1 MSSPNVVRRVV
12 SCAGLLFFVVGLTAQ
27 AQIDPNAK
35 SSPPPNL
42 RIDGQPVPESVP
54 GPSPTLG
61 FGWMLDETKVG
72 LAPLGLSC
80 ASLPAYSGANPI
92 PRGSVISNVRF
103 TEFVDLSQGNIVI
116 EKSCFRPTRAGAN
129 AVATTT
135 HFPSCGSSCP
145 VLAPETVV
153 IRDSEFDG
161 SQLSQQAAA
170 FAAAFWGVAD
180 MQRNYIHDL
189 GSGIA
194 LYNTGRQLSSLIE
207 HNYVTRMISYG
218 NPATTGNHVDGFT
231 IRDFNVSS
239 NPNRQ
244 AIIRNNRINTSTAN
258 ATGSF
263 FIQDTWSAGIG
274 NILVTGN
281 LLEGGGY
288 EMAGEKRNAPVTNIR
303 VSNNRFRGT
312 TDGGYGAC
320 YRDGGFTWTEWT
332 NNYLYSPTNSNNAG
346 SVVTC

>member
-1 MSSPNVVRRVV
+1 MSSLSVVRRLA
-12 SCAGLLFFVVGLTAQ
+12 SCAGLSFLVIGLAAQ
-27 AQIDPNAK
+27 AQTNPNA
-35 SSPPPNL
+35 SSTPPANL
-42 RIDGQPVPESVP
+42 RIDGQFVTPP
-54 GPSPTLG
+54 GSTPALGAGWTL
-61 FGWMLDETKVG
+61 DATKVG

-80 ASLPAYSGANPI
+80 DSLPVYSGRNPI
-92 PRGSVISNVRF
+92 PRGSVISKVRF
-103 TEFVDLSQGNIVI
+103 TEFVDLSEGDIVV
-116 EKSCFRPTRAGAN
+116 EKSCFKPTRPGTN

-135 HFPSCGSSCP
+135 HFPSCGNSCP
-145 VLAPETVV
+145 VLAQETVV
-153 IRDSEFDG
+153 IKDSEFDG
-161 SQLSQQAAA
+161 SLLGQQGAASA
-170 FAAAFWGVAD
+170 SAFWGVAD
-180 MQRNYIHDL
+180 LQRNYIHDL

-218 NPATTGNHVDGFT
+218 DPATTGNHSDGFT

-244 AIIRNNRINTSTAN
+244 ATIRNNRIDTNTKN

-274 NILVTGN
+274 NIVATGN

-288 EMAGEKRNAPVTNIR
+288 EMAGEKRDAAITNIR
-303 VSNNRFRGT
+303 VTNNRFRGSS
-312 TDGGYGAC
+312 DGGYGAC
-320 YRDGGFTWTEWT
+320 YRAGGFVWTEWA
-332 NNYLYSPTNSNNAG
+332 NNYLYSSTAPNNAG